1 MRRIIPFL
9 VGLLLCAS
17 SAFAGQEYHKD
28 AASPT
33 QQDTQALVNAVQE
46 LIEDYYVDEVD
57 QQALLDGALKGMLE
71 VLDPHSTYLRPHTL
85 SLLRDNNRGHYYGYG
100 LEVSVDEGEIRV
112 VSPMANSSAEYAG
125 VQPGDVLLKVD
136 ELEADP
142 DDLDP
147 MIAYIKQASLD
158 DRPVHLTLR
167 RDSEPELLVLRLLP
181 SEVEVVSSESHRLPG
196 NIGYLRITSFNQRT
210 ASEIR
215 LAAHQLSQAPLD
227 GLVLDLRNNP
237 GGLLDAAV
245 QVADM
250 FLSEGVIV
258 TTHGR
263 FFDANSQYS
272 ASRFTLFRDLPV
284 VVIINEGSASAA
296 EILAGALQ
304 DQGRA
309 LLVGERSFGKGT
321 VQSLI
326 PLLSGGGAIKLTT
339 ARYATPN
346 GTFIDQ
352 QGIDPDVAVEA
363 KEDGDILSNNNPLLS
378 LQDDPQLLAAYDL
391 LVPKSAQ
398 LGRP

>member
-1 MRRIIPFL
+1 MRRVTPFL
-9 VGLLLCAS
+9 VGLLLCTTVA
-17 SAFAGQEYHKD
+17 AQELHKD

-33 QQDTQALVNAVQE
+33 TQDTLALVEAVQD
-46 LIEDYYVDEVD
+46 LIQDYYVDDVD
-57 QQALLDGALKGMLE
+57 QQALLDGAMKGMLE

-100 LEVSVDEGEIRV
+100 LEVSVDEGQIRV
-112 VSPMANSSAEYAG
+112 VAPMANSSAEVAG
-125 VQPGDVLLKVD
+125 VLPGDVLVKVD

-158 DRPVHLTLR
+158 DRALILTLER
-167 RDSEPELLVLRLLP
+167 EEHPEPITLRLTP
-181 SEVEVVSSESHRLPG
+181 SEVEVISSQAERLPG
-196 NIGYLRITSFNQRT
+196 NIGYLRISSFNQRT
-210 ASEIR
+210 ALEVR
-215 LAAHQLSQAPLD
+215 AAAHKLNRGPME

-245 QVADM
+245 QIADM
-250 FLSEGVIV
+250 FLSEGTIV

-263 FFDANSQYS
+263 FLDANSEYQ
-272 ASRFTLFRDLPV
+272 ATRFTLFEQLPV
-284 VVIINEGSASAA
+284 VVLINQGSASAA

-326 PLLSGGGAIKLTT
+326 PLLANGGAVKLTT

-346 GTFIDQ
+346 GHFIDQ
-352 QGIDPDVAVEA
+352 QGIDPDLLVEA
-363 KEDGDILSNNNPLLS
+363 EQDGDILNNNKPLVSLS
-378 LQDDPQLLAAYDL
+378 DDPQLLAAYDL
-391 LVPKSAQ
+391 LQQSE
-398 LGRP
+398 GRRRHH

>member
-1 MRRIIPFL
+1 MRRFVPFL
-9 VGLLLCAS
+9 VGLLLCTAT
-17 SAFAGQEYHKD
+17 AFAGQELHKD
-28 AASPT
+28 AAKPT
-33 QQDTQALVNAVQE
+33 QQDTQALISAVQA

-112 VSPMANSSAEYAG
+112 ISPMANSSAEVAG

-158 DRPVHLTLR
+158 DRPLQLTLKR
-167 RDSEPELLVLRLLP
+167 RPLPDPVVLQLIP
-181 SEVEVVSSESHRLPG
+181 SEVEVISSQAHRLPG
-196 NIGYLRITSFNQRT
+196 NIGYLRISSFNQRT

-215 LAAHQLSQAPLD
+215 AAAHQFAEAPLD

-250 FLSEGVIV
+250 FLTEGTIV

-263 FFDANSQYS
+263 VFDANSAYQ
-272 ASRFTLFRDLPV
+272 ASRFSLFSDLPL

-304 DQGRA
+304 DLDRA
-309 LLVGERSFGKGT
+309 VLVGERSFGKGT

-326 PLLSGGGAIKLTT
+326 PLLAGGGAIKLTT

-352 QGIDPDVAVEA
+352 KGIDPDILVEA
-363 KEDGDILSNNNPLLS
+363 QEDGDIISNNNPLLS
-378 LQDDPQLLAAYDL
+378 LQDDPQLLVAYNL
-391 LVPKSAQ
+391 LVPKTAHRH
-398 LGRP
+398 RP

>member
-17 SAFAGQEYHKD
+17 YAFAGQEFHKD
-28 AASPT
+28 AATPT
-33 QQDTQALVNAVQE
+33 HQETQALVNAVQE
-46 LIEDYYVDEVD
+46 LIQDYYVDEVD

-85 SLLRDNNRGHYYGYG
+85 TLLRDNNRGHYYGYG

-112 VSPMANSSAEYAG
+112 ISPMANSSAEVAG
-125 VQPGDVLLKVD
+125 VLPGDVLLKVD
-136 ELEADP
+136 ELVADP

-158 DRPVHLTLR
+158 DRSLQLTLKR
-167 RDSEPELLVLRLLP
+167 ESEPEPVILRLNP
-181 SEVEVVSSESHRLPG
+181 SEVEVISSQSHRLPG
-196 NIGYLRITSFNQRT
+196 DIGYLRISSFNQRT
-210 ASEIR
+210 VSEIR
-215 LAAHQLSQAPLD
+215 AAAHQFADAPLD

-250 FLSEGVIV
+250 FLTEGTIV

-263 FFDANSQYS
+263 FYDANTHYS

-284 VVIINEGSASAA
+284 VVVINEGSASAA

-304 DQGRA
+304 DQERA
-309 LLVGERSFGKGT
+309 LLVGERTFGKGT

-326 PLLSGGGAIKLTT
+326 PLLAGGGAIKLTT

-352 QGIDPDVAVEA
+352 QGIDPDVPVAA
-363 KEDGDILSNNNPLLS
+363 PQDGDILSNNNPLLS
-378 LQDDPQLLAAYDL
+378 LQDDPQLLAAYQL
-391 LVPKSAQ
+391 LVPKSAH